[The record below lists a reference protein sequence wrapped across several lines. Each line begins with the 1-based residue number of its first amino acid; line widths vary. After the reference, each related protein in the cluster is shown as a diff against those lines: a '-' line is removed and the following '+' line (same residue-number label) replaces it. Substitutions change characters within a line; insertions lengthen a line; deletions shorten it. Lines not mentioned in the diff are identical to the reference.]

1 MAKLTVQQ
9 DSGGTTFTV
18 KVIAGS
24 SSPSRICGLLDGML
38 KVKISAAPEKGKAN
52 KCLIEF
58 LAEKIGVRK
67 NTISIIT
74 GQTNPVKT
82 IKISGF
88 PAEALL
94 KKLEL
99 E

>member
-1 MAKLTVQQ
+1 MAKLTIKQS
-9 DSGGTTFTV
+9 DDGLIFTV

-52 KCLIEF
+52 KCLVEF
-58 LAEKIGVRK
+58 LADKISVKK
-67 NTISIIT
+67 NAVSILI
-74 GQTNPVKT
+74 GQTSPVKT
-82 IKISGF
+82 IKISGIST
-88 PAEALL
+88 ETLL
-94 KKLEL
+94 KILEV